1 MDNNSFIPSLLTEKV
16 KLSPKYMNKSFS
28 QKLLNH
34 LIEKNEGKCSK
45 HGYIKRNSISITKI
59 STGIVEAH
67 TLHGFLNYMVQFKA
81 LVCNPTNGS
90 VIKCKVVSSN
100 NFGVL
105 CSSGITDENN
115 EYKAIM
121 DIIVPK
127 NSLNIRSDANIDF
140 DKIVPNQILDVEIV
154 GKKFEINDEKISAV
168 GKIVKLDEDAR
179 FVDVEINEDDDVQP
193 EIEDIYEDETIEDTG
208 IVNSPKNKDYSL
220 KQKNMNEELEE
231 EDREEEDEDDEQEDN
246 ADVEDDEPNNGDNE
260 DEDEEEEENDN
271 INEDDDL
278 EDNEDDEKDEDED
291 DVDLDDM

>member
-28 QKLLNH
+28 KKLLNH

-59 STGIVEAH
+59 STGVVEAH

-105 CSSGITDENN
+105 CSSGITNEDN

-140 DKIVPNQILDVEIV
+140 DKIVPNQILDVEII
-154 GKKFEINDEKISAV
+154 GKKFEITDEKISAV

-179 FVDVEINEDDDVQP
+179 FVDVEINEDDDIQP
-193 EIEDIYEDETIEDTG
+193 EIEDIYEDETIEETG
-208 IVNSPKNKDYSL
+208 VTTSSKKKYTL

-231 EDREEEDEDDEQEDN
+231 EGDDDDDDDDDGEDDEEDEVQDDENNVDEEEDNEQNDGDE
-246 ADVEDDEPNNGDNE
+246 
-260 DEDEEEEENDN
+260 
-271 INEDDDL
+271 
-278 EDNEDDEKDEDED
+278 DEDED
-291 DVDLDDM
+291 DDEDDDEEDEVDLDDM

>member
-28 QKLLNH
+28 QKLLKH

-67 TLHGFLNYMVQFKA
+67 SLHGFLNYLVQFKA

-90 VIKCKVVSSN
+90 VIKCKVISSN
-100 NFGVL
+100 NFGIL
-105 CSSGITDENN
+105 CSSGITDENS

-127 NSLNIRSDANIDF
+127 NSINIRSDSNIDF
-140 DKIVPNQILDVEIV
+140 NKIVPNQIVDVEIV

-168 GKIVKLDEDAR
+168 GKIVKLENNTAY
-179 FVDVEINEDDDVQP
+179 VDVENNEDDDRP
-193 EIEDIYEDETIEDTG
+193 NEIEETYEDE
-208 IVNSPKNKDYSL
+208 IVENADIINSKNKEFTKKSNDD
-220 KQKNMNEELEE
+220 NDDADEN
-231 EDREEEDEDDEQEDN
+231 DEDDNDDNDEEDIEEEAVDEINEIDEDIEDN
-246 ADVEDDEPNNGDNE
+246 
-260 DEDEEEEENDN
+260 EDEEEEEG
-271 INEDDDL
+271 
-278 EDNEDDEKDEDED
+278 DEQEEDEEED
-291 DVDLDDM
+291 EVENM